1 MINLKVDEKNGKVM
15 RIENGGYKKVRQFSS
30 SEFWKNICGLVS
42 DPTFGL
48 GGSRLWEKEE
58 EIKISGKKSKRRS
71 ISINVD
77 LYDFCLSY
85 IVYCLLFYF
94 MTTLTT
100 FYFLYLWYL
109 SH

>member
-58 EIKISGKKSKRRS
+58 EIKISGNKSNMHS
-71 ISINVD
+71 IRIKLICMSFVYPE
-77 LYDFCLSY
+77 LF
-85 IVYCLLFYF
+85 IVFSFIL
-94 MTTLTT
+94 
-100 FYFLYLWYL
+100 
-109 SH
+109 